1 MAGSLGLPLIR
12 RSALHAFHLSAGAGM
27 AENNGWHCPDSYGS
41 VDAEVQAV
49 FEQVGLSDISPLA
62 KLDMQGNNA
71 FAALAQWLSPD
82 LSLGLSPDL
91 SLGLSPETLPGRTV
105 VRVTPQALH
114 IDPDTSGLPG
124 GLVCSLA
131 RNHARLISS
140 PGTAA
145 AVQSHL
151 EAVTQPA
158 AASACVHL
166 TDVTSSFTAVQI
178 AGPRSRDLLR
188 KLTALDLRPAQFPDL
203 SCAQGSLANVHAL
216 VIRADIQTHLSY
228 QVYYGREFGE
238 YVWEALLD
246 AGQEFGALPFGMAAQ
261 RQLQG

>member
-49 FEQVGLSDISPLA
+49 SEQVGLSDISPLA

-71 FAALAQWLSPD
+71 FAALVQWLSPD
-82 LSLGLSPDL
+82 LSP
-91 SLGLSPETLPGRTV
+91 GLSPETLPGRTV

>member
-49 FEQVGLSDISPLA
+49 SEQVGLSDISPLA

-71 FAALAQWLSPD
+71 FAAFVQWLSPD
-82 LSLGLSPDL
+82 LSPDL
-91 SLGLSPETLPGRTV
+91 SPGLSPETLPGRTV

-140 PGTAA
+140 PGTAG

-178 AGPRSRDLLR
+178 AGPRSRDLLG

>member
-71 FAALAQWLSPD
+71 FAALVQW
-82 LSLGLSPDL
+82 LSPDL

>member
-1 MAGSLGLPLIR
+1 
-12 RSALHAFHLSAGAGM
+12 
-27 AENNGWHCPDSYGS
+27 
-41 VDAEVQAV
+41 
-49 FEQVGLSDISPLA
+49 
-62 KLDMQGNNA
+62 MQGNNA
-71 FAALAQWLSPD
+71 FAALVQWLSPD
-82 LSLGLSPDL
+82 LSP
-91 SLGLSPETLPGRTV
+91 GLSPETLPGRTV

>member
-71 FAALAQWLSPD
+71 FAALVQWLSPD
-82 LSLGLSPDL
+82 LSP
-91 SLGLSPETLPGRTV
+91 GLSPETLPGRTV

-178 AGPRSRDLLR
+178 AGPRGRDLLR

>member
-71 FAALAQWLSPD
+71 FAALAQW
-82 LSLGLSPDL
+82 LSPDL

-203 SCAQGSLANVHAL
+203 SCAQGSLTNVHAL

-228 QVYYGREFGE
+228 QIYYGREFGE

>member
-71 FAALAQWLSPD
+71 FAALVQWLSPD
-82 LSLGLSPDL
+82 LSP
-91 SLGLSPETLPGRTV
+91 GLSPETLPGRTV

>member
-49 FEQVGLSDISPLA
+49 SEQVGLSDISPLA

-71 FAALAQWLSPD
+71 FAALVQWLSPD
-82 LSLGLSPDL
+82 LSP
-91 SLGLSPETLPGRTV
+91 GLSPETLPGRTV

-140 PGTAA
+140 PGTAG

-238 YVWEALLD
+238 YVWEALQD

>member
-71 FAALAQWLSPD
+71 FAALVQWLSPD
-82 LSLGLSPDL
+82 LSPDL
-91 SLGLSPETLPGRTV
+91 SPGLSPETLPGRTV

-158 AASACVHL
+158 AASACIHL

-203 SCAQGSLANVHAL
+203 SCAQGSLANVHTL

-228 QVYYGREFGE
+228 QVYSGREFGE

>member
-49 FEQVGLSDISPLA
+49 SEQVGLSDISPLA

-71 FAALAQWLSPD
+71 FAALVQWLSPD
-82 LSLGLSPDL
+82 LSP
-91 SLGLSPETLPGRTV
+91 GLSPETLPGRTV

-238 YVWEALLD
+238 YVWEALQD
-246 AGQEFGALPFGMAAQ
+246 AGLEFGALPFGMAAQ